1 MIEPESN
8 EKQTGNFNLKEQ
20 QQSLFTT
27 LRHVLDVSGDKFD
40 KEKALNGDRLKWGRL
55 IVSAVEA
62 YGKLLESIKLAEMEE
77 RIKLLEE
84 HRIENHGEV
93 NQEP

>member
-1 MIEPESN
+1 MTEPESN

-27 LRHVLDVSGDKFD
+27 LRHVLTVSGEKFD

-84 HRIENHGEV
+84 RRIEHNREE
-93 NQEP
+93 NQDP